1 MSVNIVSNN
10 NTTSSTES
18 NMTPYEKFQLEYS
31 EYKSEWENISSSDS
45 FKNNESYL
53 SEIKDKIEELLKEL
67 DEVVEEGYDENVVK
81 EAMQALAAL
90 LKGTGTM
97 MGLEV
102 RLQCLEKLLEAMK
115 NNEIVKNDYDTILAK
130 LNDPNTNYSKEDF
143 EKDYAIA
150 CEKKDYINRI
160 KDLDPNKFKELTG
173 KESLDELKQIH
184 MGIITTKSTEDLEK
198 SQNFLNEAKGRG
210 ATTSASLALKVIQA
224 KHQFKELDLENIS
237 DQKKEQ
243 DAQKNSM
250 IKKLK
255 NEGMWTENNTI
266 DRHLEMI
273 EEERINELRNPNRK

>member
-1 MSVNIVSNN
+1 MSINSVSNN
-10 NTTSSTES
+10 STNTLGLNTATYASFRQQ
-18 NMTPYEKFQLEYS
+18 YE

-53 SEIKDKIEELLKEL
+53 SEIKEKIEELLKEL
-67 DEVVEEGYDENVVK
+67 DKVVEDGYDEKIVE
-81 EAMQALAAL
+81 EAMQALGTL
-90 LKGTGTM
+90 LKGSDAM

-130 LNDPNTNYSKEDF
+130 LKDPNTNYSKEDF

-160 KDLDPNKFKELTG
+160 KELDPNKKLTG
-173 KESLDELKQIH
+173 EESLEELKQIH
-184 MGIITTKSTEDLEK
+184 IGIITTKSTEDLEK

-210 ATTSASLALKVIQA
+210 ATTAASLALKVIQA

-243 DAQKNSM
+243 DAQKNPM

-255 NEGMWTENNTI
+255 NEGVWEENNTI
-266 DRHLEMI
+266 DRHLEMLK
-273 EEERINELRNPNRK
+273 EERINELRNPNRK

>member
-1 MSVNIVSNN
+1 MSINSVSNN
-10 NTTSSTES
+10 STNTLGLNTATYASFRQQ
-18 NMTPYEKFQLEYS
+18 YE

-53 SEIKDKIEELLKEL
+53 SEIKEKIEELLKEL
-67 DEVVEEGYDENVVK
+67 DKVVEDGYDEKIVE

-102 RLQCLEKLLEAMK
+102 RLLCLEKLLEAME

-160 KDLDPNKFKELTG
+160 KELDPNKKLTG
-173 KESLDELKQIH
+173 EESLEELKQIH
-184 MGIITTKSTEDLEK
+184 IGIISAKVNEDFQA
-198 SQNFLNEAKGRG
+198 SQNLLNEAKGKG
-210 ATTSASLALKVIQA
+210 ATTAASLALKVIQA
-224 KHQFKELDLENIS
+224 NHQFKELDLENIS